1 MKLLAAAV
9 EPPRAMQVLHAVVPI
24 DPQHHEEAIEFFSEL
39 GERSRAEDGVV
50 EYRAT
55 MDVDDR
61 NVFRFVEVYEDGAAL
76 EAHTGS
82 EHFREFEERVPG
94 MLDGEM
100 RATVYDVDGV
110 TDLDV

>member
-1 MKLLAAAV
+1 MAA
-9 EPPRAMQVLHAVVPI
+9 EGLTAMQVLHAVVPI
-24 DPQHHEEAIEFFSEL
+24 DPHHHEEALEFFSEL
-39 GERSRAEDGVV
+39 GERSRAEDGVI

-61 NVFRFVEVYEDGAAL
+61 GTFRFVEVYEDGAAL
-76 EAHTGS
+76 EAHTES

-100 RATVYDVDGV
+100 RATVYDVEG
-110 TDLDV
+110 TADLDV